1 MIFLDTNFLVSF
13 FIEEEDDHDR
23 AVEIAKNIVNEEQII
38 SRLIIAE
45 TANLLHNKLKIDNE
59 RIKEIYKE
67 LNRDYT
73 LIEDHYFYDKALDM
87 MLNLNK
93 RVQFFDCVFITIMKE
108 LGIKEIVTFDKHFEN
123 IGGITTV
130 N

>member
-73 LIEDHYFYDKALDM
+73 LIEDHYFHDKALDM